1 MLNISSLSLTFN
13 EHGRKIELFNNLN
26 FTLPSTGLVY
36 LKGRSG
42 CGKTTLLKIIYG
54 EKLPYTGQV
63 IFDGQSVFSTKYK
76 NKDVFYLKS
85 EDNLFE
91 YLTLK
96 ENVKLFISRLDKN
109 VLEKYLINL
118 GLDIYLD
125 KKINTLSG
133 GEKQRASLLIAFL
146 KRPKMLLLDEAIAN
160 IDIKYTAYVL
170 DEIKKISEESLVIV
184 TSHND
189 SFTMNSN
196 IIIEI
201 DKDVNIKKVSDVVGN
216 VTNKNVANSYSLFND
231 FIYFYNRNRTMF
243 LIFNIIL
250 LVLSL
255 AFSFGVNKYNLT
267 NPDII
272 YSKYGDVS
280 VNIVLDNEKQY
291 DCLTKRNIYMSKDN
305 YVFDKKLYSNNHTT
319 YVDNYSVACFDDFK
333 FSKIDTLLDDEIV
346 ISDKI
351 ANALNLHIGD
361 SYTFTNSTYIVKHI
375 YETDFL
381 SKIEDGVF
389 YNTIYLNKNSLNEFY
404 SNILS
409 GKSMFHLDNNDY
421 VQLNNEIDE
430 LEFEIDIGSFI
441 VMFNNGDVPEDN
453 LENFYGQNYV
463 LDFTYNGKTITKE
476 LKLTY
481 VIPSFYNNQH
491 LFKVSKSLFEE
502 LMQEFEINSLSDCVK
517 SQYAYSFEN
526 KSDFYKY
533 CNDVYD
539 KNVFVN
545 NHVFDKYY
553 HEQEMFNSYFLSY
566 ATINVILFVV
576 MISIYALYI
585 LKFELIN
592 LRKLKYANYS
602 NRLILLYCGIHL
614 IFIIIIYII
623 VFLLFNKIIM
633 SNLLLS

>member
-63 IFDGQSVFSTKYK
+63 TFNDQSVFSTKYK

-146 KRPKMLLLDEAIAN
+146 KRPKLLLLDEAIAN
-160 IDIKYTAYVL
+160 IDIKYTAYIL
-170 DEIKKISEESLVIV
+170 DEIKKIAEKSLVIV

-216 VTNKNVANSYSLFND
+216 VTNKNVANSYSLSND

-267 NPDII
+267 NLDII

-305 YVFDKKLYSNNHTT
+305 YVFDKKLYSNDHTT
-319 YVDNYSVACFDDFK
+319 FVDNYNVACFDDFK

-346 ISDKI
+346 ISDKL
-351 ANALNLHIGD
+351 ANALNLHLGD

-381 SKIEDGVF
+381 STIEDSVF
-389 YNTIYLNKNSLNEFY
+389 YNTIYLTKNRIIRE
-404 SNILS
+404 
-409 GKSMFHLDNNDY
+409 KH
-421 VQLNNEIDE
+421 V
-430 LEFEIDIGSFI
+430 SF
-441 VMFNNGDVPEDN
+441 
-453 LENFYGQNYV
+453 
-463 LDFTYNGKTITKE
+463 
-476 LKLTY
+476 
-481 VIPSFYNNQH
+481 
-491 LFKVSKSLFEE
+491 
-502 LMQEFEINSLSDCVK
+502 
-517 SQYAYSFEN
+517 
-526 KSDFYKY
+526 
-533 CNDVYD
+533 
-539 KNVFVN
+539 
-545 NHVFDKYY
+545 
-553 HEQEMFNSYFLSY
+553 
-566 ATINVILFVV
+566 
-576 MISIYALYI
+576 
-585 LKFELIN
+585 
-592 LRKLKYANYS
+592 R
-602 NRLILLYCGIHL
+602 
-614 IFIIIIYII
+614 
-623 VFLLFNKIIM
+623 
-633 SNLLLS
+633 